1 MRAHFSKVIALIGIG
16 ALAACGTQIGA
27 EDEESDCAIVTS
39 NVLSDTSAV
48 PDGFDES
55 VDDALARLTGT
66 FTGTITSH
74 GEEVE
79 YGYATAP
86 PNALTLGASVTLTVT
101 RAGDDVVLD
110 EYDSDEGEVTCV
122 NRWSVPVTVGLVVD
136 GELDEQATGTLVVT
150 PDNEASI
157 YDVFVLLAELQ
168 GPTAPG
174 AAIAAS
180 PEARLDIQA
189 YEWSGG
195 WAGLLAFQSDV
206 RPTDENGVDPD
217 TFERELLGWYEVD

>member
-1 MRAHFSKVIALIGIG
+1 MRAQFSKVIAHIGMG

-27 EDEESDCAIVTS
+27 EDDESDCEIVTS
-39 NVLSDTSAV
+39 NVLSDTSAA

-55 VDDALARLTGT
+55 VDGALARLTGT

-79 YGYATAP
+79 YGSATAP
-86 PNALTLGASVTLTVT
+86 PNALTLGALVTLTVT

-110 EYDSDEGEVTCV
+110 EYESDEGEVTCV

-136 GELDEQATGTLVVT
+136 GELDELSSGTLVVT
-150 PDNEASI
+150 PDNEAGI
-157 YDVFVLLAELQ
+157 YDLFVPLAELQ

-189 YEWSGG
+189 HESNGG
-195 WAGLLAFQSDV
+195 WAGQLAFQSDI

-217 TFERELLGWYEVD
+217 TFEQELLGWYEVN